1 MHAGRMARVRACRGD
16 DVLAPLIGTLG
27 AAAAVGGGIIANRTR
42 RSAAQAARD
51 EVIGGL
57 LLVAGLAVL
66 GATLGLAGD

>member
-1 MHAGRMARVRACRGD
+1 MHAGRMVRVRACRGE

-27 AAAAVGGGIIANRTR
+27 AAAAVGGIIANRTR

-66 GATLGLAGD
+66 GATLGFAGD